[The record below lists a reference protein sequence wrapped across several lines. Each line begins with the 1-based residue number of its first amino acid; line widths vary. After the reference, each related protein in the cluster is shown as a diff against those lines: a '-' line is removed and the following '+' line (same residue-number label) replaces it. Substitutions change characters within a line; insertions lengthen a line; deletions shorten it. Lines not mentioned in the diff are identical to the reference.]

1 MITAYRIFN
10 SMFAATWNDG
20 EGAYRYGGRWN
31 SQGNRVLY
39 VSSSLALATLEVLVN
54 LDDEEILPDF
64 LFASVAFAE
73 ELIVRVEDV
82 ARLPPK
88 WRGFPIPREVQNIG
102 DDWIEGKLSAVLEV
116 PTSVI
121 PKGTNYVIN
130 LEHPDSKLV
139 QYGKVE
145 NLILDARL
153 ISRGKK

>member
-1 MITAYRIFN
+1 
-10 SMFAATWNDG
+10 MFAATWNDG
-20 EGAYRYGGRWN
+20 EGAFRYGGRWN

-39 VSSSLALATLEVLVN
+39 VSSSLALATLEVLIN
-54 LDDEEILPDF
+54 LDDEEILPAF
-64 LFASVAFAE
+64 LYASVAFAE

-88 WRGFPIPREVQNIG
+88 WRGFPIPREVQKIG
-102 DDWIEGKLSAVLEV
+102 DDWIEGKRSAVLEV

-130 LEHPDSKLV
+130 LEHPDSKRV

-145 NLILDARL
+145 NLIIDAKL